1 MSIRAALVEQTAK
14 TKGRTDADIR
24 RLIAESEL
32 ELASLEC
39 KCAEITLK
47 SIECEAP
54 LASSS
59 LFEQRD
65 RERITAAVLRHLV
78 APVRSLPVELLAEIF
93 SLTIRDKEILFSARY
108 KHFQDAYRVSH
119 VCSEWQQIT
128 LCTPQLWTGTVAV
141 TVEEAGADADGLK
154 AWLARSDPLPVPVVL
169 AGVWNLEAVHL
180 PPVLEELLHVA
191 PRWGILYLDGFLPP
205 IFYQRLADCTLDSL
219 EAANLVPLYSHDIT
233 NAISSLGVSPR
244 LRKLDVNAAPSLRMP
259 WAQLTELALTYGSA
273 SVSLDILAQCTNLV
287 KLTLH
292 ADLLD
297 DTGTDV
303 TLPYLRVLRLTLRS
317 ERQTQL
323 SPFLDFLATPA
334 LETCSIS
341 FISESISWT
350 QAAFTAFLLRSP
362 NITHLQ
368 LLWCP
373 LSSNDLIAALV
384 HATSL
389 THLELTG
396 CHSLDDALPLA
407 LHYKVGT
414 PPLVP
419 LLHDFSLLYMSEA
432 LTEALVGGMLASRWR
447 TDDELASSPIPLP
460 VARWS
465 HVVLTT
471 AHTISFSQQFLDA
484 MKELERQGLPVEVPD
499 GH

>member
-1 MSIRAALVEQTAK
+1 MSIRAALVEQTAR

-32 ELASLEC
+32 ELASLESEI
-39 KCAEITLK
+39 AELK
-47 SIECEAP
+47 LRFVECEAP

-93 SLTIRDKEILFSARY
+93 SLTIRDKERLYSARY

-141 TVEEAGADADGLK
+141 TVEVGADAEGLR

-169 AGVWNLEAVHL
+169 AGLWNLEAVHL

-191 PRWGILYLDGFLPP
+191 PRWGILHLDGFLPH
-205 IFYQRLADCTLDSL
+205 IFYQRLADSTLDSL
-219 EAANLVPLYSHDIT
+219 EAAHLVALYSHDIT
-233 NAISSLGVSPR
+233 RVISSLGVSPR
-244 LRKLDVNAAPSLRMP
+244 LRKLDVNAAPSLQIP
-259 WAQLTELALTYGSA
+259 WVQLTELALAYGSA

-287 KLTLH
+287 TLTLN

-303 TLPYLRVLRLTLRS
+303 TLPYLRVLKLTLSS

-341 FISESISWT
+341 FIPESISWT

-362 NITHLQ
+362 NITHLR

-396 CHSLDDALPLA
+396 CHRLDDAFPLA
-407 LHYKVGT
+407 LHYRVDT

-432 LTEALVGGMLASRWR
+432 LTENVIEGMLASRWR

-471 AHTISFSQQFLDA
+471 THTISFSQQFLDA
-484 MKELERQGLPVEVPD
+484 MEELERRGLSVEIPD
-499 GH
+499 QY